1 MDARKPQLLQGQW
14 CDRGTASHLCSWVC
28 LLGLDYREQHRKTT
42 CSSVTSPKCHL
53 EGLEDPSSPFLSTA
67 HAAGSPLPLF
77 CPEIITSLPLE
88 NNTSILVIEGWCPGG
103 RNMLVGKPFSLSN
116 WALLFGNSLFHV
128 PLPSQFT
135 FLLQSL
141 QPRPGAAMRA
151 CCWCVME
158 SNTYLREGVN
168 ACWRRAWPSSLS
180 PLPAP
185 NVPQLW
191 KSLPPTLNS
200 LGPTAINRW
209 NKTSRAKCPE
219 CLESFDP
226 ALLLSA

>member
-1 MDARKPQLLQGQW
+1 MDARKPQLLRGQR

-116 WALLFGNSLFHV
+116 WLCCLETLYFMFPFPANSHFCFNLCSLGRALLCGLVVGVSW
-128 PLPSQFT
+128 
-135 FLLQSL
+135 
-141 QPRPGAAMRA
+141 RA
-151 CCWCVME
+151 
-158 SNTYLREGVN
+158 TH
-168 ACWRRAWPSSLS
+168 
-180 PLPAP
+180 
-185 NVPQLW
+185 
-191 KSLPPTLNS
+191 T
-200 LGPTAINRW
+200 
-209 NKTSRAKCPE
+209 
-219 CLESFDP
+219 
-226 ALLLSA
+226 